1 MFSWQ
6 SRSSA
11 LASLVFIF
19 CLSCIHLQALQAQCV
34 GPVINTFPYNEGFE
48 AGAAWTT
55 GGVAND
61 WAWGAP
67 THALI
72 NSAGGGA
79 RCWCVGGLSGQF
91 YNIGEQSYIQS
102 PCFDFTSLPYPWIS
116 LKIFWEDEYS
126 YDGMQLESSTDGG
139 LTWITVG
146 SAADPVDCLNAN
158 WYDYK
163 NIKYLNGGTINDGWT
178 GGRIGAG
185 PGCGGPGGGG
195 FGSNGWV
202 TAMHCLTGLAGKP
215 SVMFRL
221 AFGAGTTCNNYD
233 GIAIDDIH
241 IDNAPTSGSN
251 FTYVCAGPN
260 TVSFTN
266 ALACATSSS
275 WNFGDPASGAS
286 NTSVLM
292 NPSHTFSGPGTY
304 TVTLTSTSSCSAP
317 GISSVPVSILGA
329 SISPVN
335 ATCNG
340 SNNGSAT
347 ATASG
352 SAGPYTYSWSPGGSA
367 SSSVSGLSPGTYSVT
382 VTAAGGCP
390 ATSSVTIT
398 QPAAITVT
406 AKPVPTSCSNNNG
419 SISVTASGGTGAYT
433 YSWSPSGGTGPSA
446 TNLATGTYTCSI
458 KDANGCSGSV
468 TAVVGSTSSA
478 PTAGVSAL
486 GPLTFCTGGS
496 VKLVASGTGTYSW
509 STGATADTITI
520 STSGTYTVTVTN
532 GCGSKSADTV
542 VTVQTAPLALISGN
556 PSFCSGDSTK
566 LTASGGTSYSWNS
579 GATTP
584 SIEVSQPGTYTVTAT
599 NTCGSSTAQ
608 LTVVQNTVTA
618 SFISDSIT
626 GRAALTVNF
635 TNNSI
640 GGTTYSWSFGDGS
653 SSALQNPTHIF
664 TAGGTYTVL
673 LTVTNGNGC
682 VSTQSE
688 TIVVTNLIS
697 SIKVPNV
704 FTPNGD
710 GSNDVFL
717 ISSQGITQ
725 MDVKIYDRWGV
736 QLADLSDPAQ
746 NWDGRTKTG
755 TVVVN
760 GTYYY
765 VLSAK
770 GQDGQSYNLK
780 GFFMLLH

>member
-1 MFSWQ
+1 
-6 SRSSA
+6 
-11 LASLVFIF
+11 
-19 CLSCIHLQALQAQCV
+19 
-34 GPVINTFPYNEGFE
+34 
-48 AGAAWTT
+48 
-55 GGVAND
+55 
-61 WAWGAP
+61 
-67 THALI
+67 
-72 NSAGGGA
+72 
-79 RCWCVGGLSGQF
+79 
-91 YNIGEQSYIQS
+91 
-102 PCFDFTSLPYPWIS
+102 
-116 LKIFWEDEYS
+116 
-126 YDGMQLESSTDGG
+126 
-139 LTWITVG
+139 
-146 SAADPVDCLNAN
+146 
-158 WYDYK
+158 
-163 NIKYLNGGTINDGWT
+163 
-178 GGRIGAG
+178 
-185 PGCGGPGGGG
+185 
-195 FGSNGWV
+195 
-202 TAMHCLTGLAGKP
+202 
-215 SVMFRL
+215 
-221 AFGAGTTCNNYD
+221 
-233 GIAIDDIH
+233 
-241 IDNAPTSGSN
+241 
-251 FTYVCAGPN
+251 
-260 TVSFTN
+260 
-266 ALACATSSS
+266 
-275 WNFGDPASGAS
+275 
-286 NTSVLM
+286 
-292 NPSHTFSGPGTY
+292 
-304 TVTLTSTSSCSAP
+304 
-317 GISSVPVSILGA
+317 
-329 SISPVN
+329 
-335 ATCNG
+335 
-340 SNNGSAT
+340 
-347 ATASG
+347 
-352 SAGPYTYSWSPGGSA
+352 
-367 SSSVSGLSPGTYSVT
+367 
-382 VTAAGGCP
+382 
-390 ATSSVTIT
+390 
-398 QPAAITVT
+398 
-406 AKPVPTSCSNNNG
+406 
-419 SISVTASGGTGAYT
+419 
-433 YSWSPSGGTGPSA
+433 
-446 TNLATGTYTCSI
+446 
-458 KDANGCSGSV
+458 
-468 TAVVGSTSSA
+468 
-478 PTAGVSAL
+478 
-486 GPLTFCTGGS
+486 
-496 VKLVASGTGTYSW
+496 
-509 STGATADTITI
+509 
-520 STSGTYTVTVTN
+520 VTN